1 MVTERGWQERGINQ
15 HHFQNDIF
23 FQDVIELLMLG
34 IKQPQ
39 DKASVPLWA
48 SAAFEMVPGI
58 VVREH

>member
-1 MVTERGWQERGINQ
+1 M
-15 HHFQNDIF
+15 
-23 FQDVIELLMLG
+23 IELLMLG